1 MGKKLKD
8 LKEVMGFKQITYSD
22 STDPNRKITIIINY
36 GSGTNRDSKSNELL
50 KALGNGLPDFSNPD
64 AEEDVKEYRTQKT
77 IVKEALKGGIKI
89 SDVGEVPDEKKIPIK
104 LQKFLKY
111 NNKNCNN

>member
-1 MGKKLKD
+1 MLK
-8 LKEVMGFKQITYSD
+8 
-22 STDPNRKITIIINY
+22 ST
-36 GSGTNRDSKSNELL
+36 
-50 KALGNGLPDFSNPD
+50 
-64 AEEDVKEYRTQKT
+64 VTQKT
-77 IVKEALKGGIKI
+77 VVKEALKGGIKI

>member
-1 MGKKLKD
+1 
-8 LKEVMGFKQITYSD
+8 MGFKQITYSD

-64 AEEDVKEYRTQKT
+64 AEEDVKEYSNSKNGS
-77 IVKEALKGGIKI
+77 KGGFKRW
-89 SDVGEVPDEKKIPIK
+89 
-104 LQKFLKY
+104 
-111 NNKNCNN
+111 N